1 MSVQFIKISGIQY
14 ELKYK
19 STEEMSGHIG
29 LADFNNQII
38 SINREHTSQTQHIAL
53 WHEILHIL
61 SDSYNLKLDEETVK
75 FTTHALIALLSDN
88 PELAKELIRCPTVL

>member
-1 MSVQFIKISGIQY
+1 MPVQFIKISGIHY

-19 STEEMSGHIG
+19 SNEEMSGHIG
-29 LADFNNQII
+29 LADFNGQTI
-38 SINREHTSQTQHIAL
+38 SINKDHTSQTQQIAL

-61 SDSYNLKLDEETVK
+61 SDSYNLKMDEETVK

-88 PELAKELIRCPTVL
+88 PELAEELIQFKL